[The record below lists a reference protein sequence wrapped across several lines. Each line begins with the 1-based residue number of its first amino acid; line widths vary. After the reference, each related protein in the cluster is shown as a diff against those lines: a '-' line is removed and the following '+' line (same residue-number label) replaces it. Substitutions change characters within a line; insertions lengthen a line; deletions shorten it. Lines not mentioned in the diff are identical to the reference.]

1 MLLSRGCLG
10 EDWATAE
17 KNDKTDSVMYA
28 VGMNLYIA
36 KDSHHHVAANML

>member
-1 MLLSRGCLG
+1 MLSLCGMLLSRGCLG

-28 VGMNLYIA
+28 VGTNLYIA
-36 KDSHHHVAANML
+36 KD